1 MTEAAYSKP
10 ASREALRRNWRILAP
25 LFLVVCIYS
34 AGMASVLPILPF
46 YLRDMGATPLIFG
59 LVIATE
65 AFTHFVAAPTLGQLS
80 DRFGRKRV
88 LLASQAMAAG
98 SLFLLAVAPNVL
110 VVIIARALFGLTG
123 GNFSAAAGYVAD
135 HTAPEDRRQA
145 ISILTGGVGLGGIA
159 GAGLSGFLSDTSLTS
174 PIFAALSLS
183 IGAIGITLFALK
195 GDQAPSVQTGR
206 HEREKISFRAIVSS
220 PVIRILIVVMLCH
233 LLAYGIYSSQ
243 MPVFLAETFIW
254 NGQAFGPQHLSYIVA
269 ADGVINILVQLF
281 LLGWLGRR
289 FSERQLIILI
299 FGLICTGFLIASLAT
314 TIPLLAL
321 AVLCVSTGDAMAKPT
336 YLAALSVHVP
346 GNRQGVVMGSAQ
358 SLGALTDIVS
368 PLIGGFI
375 VGHKLYG
382 VWVGVAIAVA
392 TIGAVLAIVRLP
404 STDPETQKS

>member
-1 MTEAAYSKP
+1 MNEAVCSKP

-25 LFLVVCIYS
+25 LFLIVCIYS
-34 AGMASVLPILPF
+34 AGMASVLPVLPF

-65 AFTHFVAAPTLGQLS
+65 AFTHFIAAPTLGQLS

-98 SLFLLAVAPNVL
+98 SLLLLAVAPNVL

-135 HTAPEDRRQA
+135 HTVPEDRRQA
-145 ISILTGGVGLGGIA
+145 LSILTGGVGLGGIA
-159 GAGLSGFLSDTSLTS
+159 GAGLSGFLADTSLTS
-174 PIFAALSLS
+174 PIFAALFLS
-183 IGAIGITLFALK
+183 IGAIGLTLSALK
-195 GDQAPSVQTGR
+195 GDQASSVQSGR
-206 HEREKISFRAIVSS
+206 YERDKISFRAIASS

-233 LLAYGIYSSQ
+233 FLAYGIYSSQ

-254 NGQAFGPQHLSYIVA
+254 NGQAFGPQQLSYIVA

-299 FGLICTGFLIASLAT
+299 FALICAGILMASLAT

-358 SLGALTDIVS
+358 SLGALTDVVS

-375 VGHKLYG
+375 LGHKLYG
-382 VWVGVAIAVA
+382 VWIGLAISVAA
-392 TIGAVLAIVRLP
+392 IGALLAAVRLP
-404 STDPETQKS
+404 STDPEKRN

>member
-1 MTEAAYSKP
+1 MSEAAYSKQ

-25 LFLVVCIYS
+25 LFLVVCIYA
-34 AGMASVLPILPF
+34 AGMASVLPVLPF
-46 YLRDMGATPLIFG
+46 YLRDMGASPLIFG
-59 LVIATE
+59 VVIATE

-98 SLFLLAVAPNVL
+98 SLLLLAVAPNVL

-145 ISILTGGVGLGGIA
+145 LSILTGGVGLGGIV
-159 GAGLSGFLSDTSLTS
+159 GAGLSGFLSDTSLTL
-174 PIFAALSLS
+174 PIFAALFLS
-183 IGAIGITLFALK
+183 IGAIGLTLFALK
-195 GDQAPSVQTGR
+195 KDQAPTAQVGPY
-206 HEREKISFRAIVSS
+206 EREKISFRAIVSS
-220 PVIRILIVVMLCH
+220 PVIRILIIVMLCH
-233 LLAYGIYSSQ
+233 FLAYGIYSSQ

-299 FGLICTGFLIASLAT
+299 FGLICAGFLIASLAKT
-314 TIPLLAL
+314 VPLLAL

-346 GNRQGVVMGSAQ
+346 ENRQGVVMGFAQ
-358 SLGALTDIVS
+358 SLGALTDIAS
-368 PLIGGFI
+368 PLIGGLI
-375 VGHKLYG
+375 LGHKLYG
-382 VWVGVAIAVA
+382 VWIGLAIAVA
-392 TIGAVLAIVRLP
+392 AIGAVLTAARLP
-404 STDPETQKS
+404 STDPETRKS

>member
-1 MTEAAYSKP
+1 MSEAAYSKQ

-25 LFLVVCIYS
+25 LFLVVCIYA
-34 AGMASVLPILPF
+34 AGMASVLPVLPF
-46 YLRDMGATPLIFG
+46 YLRDMGASPLIFG
-59 LVIATE
+59 VVIATE

-98 SLFLLAVAPNVL
+98 SLLLLAVAPNVL

-145 ISILTGGVGLGGIA
+145 LSILTGGVGLGGIV
-159 GAGLSGFLSDTSLTS
+159 GAGLSGFLSDTSLTL
-174 PIFAALSLS
+174 PIFAALFLS
-183 IGAIGITLFALK
+183 IGAIGLTLFALK
-195 GDQAPSVQTGR
+195 RDQAPSAQTGPY
-206 HEREKISFRAIVSS
+206 EREKISFRAIVSS
-220 PVIRILIVVMLCH
+220 PVIRILIIVMLCH
-233 LLAYGIYSSQ
+233 FLAYGIYSSQ

-299 FGLICTGFLIASLAT
+299 FGLICAGFLIASLAKT
-314 TIPLLAL
+314 VPLLAL

-346 GNRQGVVMGSAQ
+346 ENRQGVVMGSAQ

-368 PLIGGFI
+368 PLIGGLI
-375 VGHKLYG
+375 LGHKLYG
-382 VWVGVAIAVA
+382 VWIGLAIAVA
-392 TIGAVLAIVRLP
+392 AIGAVLAAARLP
-404 STDPETQKS
+404 STDPETRKS

>member
-1 MTEAAYSKP
+1 MSEAAYSKQ

-25 LFLVVCIYS
+25 LFLIVCIYA
-34 AGMASVLPILPF
+34 AGMASVLPVLPF
-46 YLRDMGATPLIFG
+46 YLRDMGASPLIFG
-59 LVIATE
+59 VVIATE
-65 AFTHFVAAPTLGQLS
+65 AFTHFVAAPILGQLS

-98 SLFLLAVAPNVL
+98 SLLLLAVAPNVL

-135 HTAPEDRRQA
+135 HTAPEDRRRA
-145 ISILTGGVGLGGIA
+145 LSILTGGVGLGGIV
-159 GAGLSGFLSDTSLTS
+159 GAGLSGFLSDTSLTL
-174 PIFAALSLS
+174 PIFAALFLS
-183 IGAIGITLFALK
+183 IGAIGLTLFALK
-195 GDQAPSVQTGR
+195 RDQAPSAQAGPY
-206 HEREKISFRAIVSS
+206 ERKKISFRAIVSS

-233 LLAYGIYSSQ
+233 FLAYGIYSSQ
-243 MPVFLAETFIW
+243 MPVFLAQTFIW

-299 FGLICTGFLIASLAT
+299 FGLICAGFLIASLAKT
-314 TIPLLAL
+314 VPLLAL

-346 GNRQGVVMGSAQ
+346 ENRQGVVMGSAQ

-368 PLIGGFI
+368 PLIGGLI
-375 VGHKLYG
+375 LGHKLYG
-382 VWVGVAIAVA
+382 VWIGLAIAVA
-392 TIGAVLAIVRLP
+392 AIGAVLAAARLP
-404 STDPETQKS
+404 STDPETRKS